1 MGDFLMPPRP
11 LSLPQGLCHFQQQD
25 PPQQLHQPHRD
36 GAAAAGRG
44 PGPDGGALPGA
55 QDQAGALP
63 AAARV
68 REGCH
73 RCECPLLVPRRF
85 RHLLP
90 LHSGQDR
97 GRKACVLPCEPRGL
111 CWKPHRTAGRSTA
124 CVSAAEPV
132 WLRPGLLGPGP
143 GPTQPSPCLRHTL
156 EAATLPCSFCPSPP
170 CPLPPA
176 PACLH
181 QERE

>member
-1 MGDFLMPPRP
+1 MPPRP